1 MVSSTKEKGR
11 MNNYQSQLKN
21 DHEMI
26 AKLLQTHQE
35 MPSKEIPLGM
45 RITRQIYLQ
54 LLLDALLILDAL
66 IKNLS

>member
-1 MVSSTKEKGR
+1 MISSTKEKGR

-26 AKLLQTHQE
+26 ARLLEAHQD

-54 LLLDALLILDAL
+54 LLLDAFLILDAL